1 MSASGQESTHKG
13 RRIGA
18 MSGGFVRTPRRA
30 SGRRN
35 QRSRSLSILFVLMLA
50 MMVAGIFLQ
59 RVLKPAGLLRDHS
72 TAVNRGDRATSDNST
87 AVAGRDS
94 SLPSDPARAP
104 NPDRTHGEQLT
115 PADHRALDQVIRER
129 SGNAAAK
136 P

>member
-1 MSASGQESTHKG
+1 
-13 RRIGA
+13 
-18 MSGGFVRTPRRA
+18 
-30 SGRRN
+30 
-35 QRSRSLSILFVLMLA
+35 MLA
-50 MMVAGIFLQ
+50 MMIAGVLLQ

-72 TAVNRGDRATSDNST
+72 AAQDRQDRDARGGSASST

-94 SLPSDPARAP
+94 SRRSDSAQAANPAATRS
-104 NPDRTHGEQLT
+104 GEQLS

>member
-1 MSASGQESTHKG
+1 
-13 RRIGA
+13 

-59 RVLKPAGLLRDHS
+59 RVLKPTGLLRDHS
-72 TAVNRGDRATSDNST
+72 APVNRGDRVTSDSST

-94 SLPSDPARAP
+94 SPPSDTAPAAKPAP
-104 NPDRTHGEQLT
+104 THSGEQLT

-129 SGNAAAK
+129 SGNADTK